1 MEARKIV
8 IKSTKTQRTEVIMS
22 SAETLGELKADLRA
36 NGIDYQDM
44 TFFEGLTK
52 IELKTD
58 DSVLPHDVPYK
69 GNITNE
75 LVFMLTNTNK
85 KIRSGMDR
93 KEMYEL
99 IRGKNLQK
107 AVIDKYGKNFT
118 QCKTHELLAIIEEE
132 ENKKKATCCKC
143 TTSPN
148 VATPN
153 KEEVK
158 KETEDTTLRKAFCK
172 LLEILEDY
180 GSIANFEKEDIL
192 DILGEKPSKEPT
204 NNKSSYSKDE
214 IDDMFSGMI

>member
-58 DSVLPHDVPYK
+58 ESVLPHDVPYK

-93 KEMYEL
+93 KEMYEV

-107 AVIDKYGKNFT
+107 VVIAKYGKNFT

-132 ENKKKATCCKC
+132 ENKKKDTCCKC
-143 TTSPN
+143 TTSPD

-172 LLEILEDY
+172 LLEVLEDNGY
-180 GSIANFEKEDIL
+180 IEDYEKEDVL
-192 DILGEKPSKEPT
+192 NILGEKLNEEPS
-204 NNKSSYSKDE
+204 NKSSYSKDE

>member
-1 MEARKIV
+1 MEARKII

-58 DSVLPHDVPYK
+58 ESVLPHDVPYK

-93 KEMYEL
+93 KEMYEV

-107 AVIDKYGKNFT
+107 AVIAKYGKNFT

-132 ENKKKATCCKC
+132 KNKKKDTCCKC
-143 TTSPN
+143 ATSPD

-158 KETEDTTLRKAFCK
+158 KETEDTNLRKAFCK
-172 LLEILEDY
+172 LLGILEDNDY
-180 GSIANFEKEDIL
+180 IEYYEKEDIL
-192 DILGEKPSKEPT
+192 NILGEKPSEEPT

>member
-58 DSVLPHDVPYK
+58 ESVLPHDVPYK

-93 KEMYEL
+93 KEMYEV

-107 AVIDKYGKNFT
+107 AVIAKYGKNFT
-118 QCKTHELLAIIEEE
+118 QCKTHELLAIIEGE
-132 ENKKKATCCKC
+132 ENKKKATCCEC

-172 LLEILEDY
+172 LLEVLEDNVY
-180 GSIANFEKEDIL
+180 IENYEKEDIL
-192 DILGEKPSKEPT
+192 DILDEKPSEEPT

-214 IDDMFSGMI
+214 IYDMFSGMI

>member
-58 DSVLPHDVPYK
+58 ESVLPHDVPYK

-93 KEMYEL
+93 KEMYEV
-99 IRGKNLQK
+99 IRGRNLQK
-107 AVIDKYGKNFT
+107 AVIAKYGKNFT

-132 ENKKKATCCKC
+132 ENKKKDTCCKC
-143 TTSPN
+143 TTSPDI
-148 VATPN
+148 ATPN

-158 KETEDTTLRKAFCK
+158 KETEDTNLRKAFCK
-172 LLEILEDY
+172 LLGILEDY
-180 GSIANFEKEDIL
+180 DFIADYEKEDIL
-192 DILGEKPSKEPT
+192 DILGEKPSEEPT

>member
-58 DSVLPHDVPYK
+58 ESVLPHDVPYK

-93 KEMYEL
+93 KEMYEV

-107 AVIDKYGKNFT
+107 AVIAKYGKNFT
-118 QCKTHELLAIIEEE
+118 QCKTHELLAIIEGEE
-132 ENKKKATCCKC
+132 SKKKATCCEC
-143 TTSPN
+143 TTSPD

-158 KETEDTTLRKAFCK
+158 KETEDTNLRKAFCK
-172 LLEILEDY
+172 LLEVLECKDYIEDY
-180 GSIANFEKEDIL
+180 EKEDIL
-192 DILGEKPSKEPT
+192 DILGEKPSEEPT